1 MRLSVLGA
9 ATTLGSLAFLGA
21 IPAHGPGD
29 PTPIVPQG
37 SDTVLVR
44 IEIEGDSVRAVPD
57 VVTVRPGQRVE
68 WVTDIGSWTVHFTGS
83 NPFPP
88 EAAAPG
94 IQGARDQRNGA
105 AVRAN
110 AAAGRYKYMI
120 MVRDGERTRVR
131 DPEIVVDPGDGPGG
145 R

>member
-1 MRLSVLGA
+1 MRLFVLGA
-9 ATTLGSLAFLGA
+9 AVTLGSLTSMGA
-21 IPAHGPGD
+21 ISSGGPEDSPGI
-29 PTPIVPQG
+29 PFQG
-37 SDTVLVR
+37 PEPVLVR

-68 WVTDIGSWTVHFTGS
+68 WITEIGSWTVRFTGP

-88 EAAAPG
+88 EAAEAG
-94 IQGARDQRNGA
+94 LQGARNQRNGA
-105 AVRAN
+105 AVRAD

-131 DPEIVVDPGDGPGG
+131 DPEIVVDPGDGPG